1 MTRRLLTLA
10 AATVAVTGGLALSA
24 APASACTPDYCP
36 RGPLCPYVSQ
46 LCLKPF

>member
-1 MTRRLLTLA
+1 MTRRLLALA
-10 AATVAVTGGLALSA
+10 ATAAVAGSLALGA

-36 RGPLCPYVSQ
+36 RGPLCPYVAQ